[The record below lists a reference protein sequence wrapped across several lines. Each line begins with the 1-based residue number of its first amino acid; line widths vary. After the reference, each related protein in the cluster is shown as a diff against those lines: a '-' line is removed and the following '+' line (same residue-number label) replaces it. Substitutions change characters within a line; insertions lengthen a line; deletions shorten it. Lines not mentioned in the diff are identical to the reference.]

1 LLPIQQACSIFNNQQ
16 VLPAL
21 PKIHNNLRY
30 FFHLMRSS
38 NPKDNNSFYLPYLK
52 VEAGANFLKKV
63 NPNLNILMV
72 KNFNT
77 RCRAIKR
84 IGPHNIDVISTIFGL
99 LLGDGYANN
108 RSGEGV
114 RIAIKQSEIHKEYLF
129 FLYQFFFVR
138 GYCSNLEPRKYYR
151 RIKGI
156 DKVYS
161 GYEFNTFTFRSLLWI
176 YKSFYKNGK
185 KILPINLEKY
195 MNEIV
200 LSI

>member
-1 LLPIQQACSIFNNQQ
+1 
-16 VLPAL
+16 
-21 PKIHNNLRY
+21 
-30 FFHLMRSS
+30 
-38 NPKDNNSFYLPYLK
+38 
-52 VEAGANFLKKV
+52 
-63 NPNLNILMV
+63 MV

-84 IGPHNIDVISTIFGL
+84 IGPHNVDVISTIFGL

-129 FLYQFFFVR
+129 FLYQFFFDR

-151 RIKGI
+151 KIKGM